1 MKHLNETAAA
11 PDGFFFF
18 LTVETEGSRGTGR
31 RFGDSLETVNI
42 PQRMRNRLTWIK
54 GMHKRV

>member
-18 LTVETEGSRGTGR
+18 LTVETEGSRGIGR
-31 RFGDSLETVNI
+31 RFGDCKHCAANA
-42 PQRMRNRLTWIK
+42 K
-54 GMHKRV
+54 